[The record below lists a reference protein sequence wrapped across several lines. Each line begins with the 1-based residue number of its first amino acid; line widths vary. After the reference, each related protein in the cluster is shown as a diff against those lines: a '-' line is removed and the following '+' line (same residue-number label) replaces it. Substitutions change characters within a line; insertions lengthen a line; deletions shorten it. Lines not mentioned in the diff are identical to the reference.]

1 SAHAEGAPADYP
13 CVTLDAGRETSSVA
27 TPIAPAVA
35 SPPTPSTPI
44 VAARSHESALMI
56 AARMASG
63 VRTIELR
70 PVELPFSIG
79 RSRSQALVID
89 WAHEGV
95 SGHHIDITEIDEGG
109 ATVVVHG
116 DNGVSIAGASHSP
129 GARVRWNA
137 GESMALGR
145 VTGSEP
151 ECQRTPFAQSVNDA
165 C

>member
-1 SAHAEGAPADYP
+1 
-13 CVTLDAGRETSSVA
+13 
-27 TPIAPAVA
+27 
-35 SPPTPSTPI
+35 
-44 VAARSHESALMI
+44 
-56 AARMASG
+56 MASG

-70 PVELPFSIG
+70 PGELPFSIG

-137 GESMALGR
+137 GEPMAPVVVRWPLEQAASWCCACTTRSTEAESMRRRYVTRCSMPTARSDAVSQAIPTLR
-145 VTGSEP
+145 VRR
-151 ECQRTPFAQSVNDA
+151 Q
-165 C
+165 